1 MVQREDKICKIKIRK
16 MKKVYK
22 YIIILIVFATL
33 VMLSILSRS
42 VMQFQ
47 RDEKTKQVLILSSIT
62 VLYLNASFI
71 LDDYKNITN
80 VAQLRAFLRDKNKMK
95 EWRAKYNFKDANID
109 DLDVLEAQY
118 GASNIFFNSN
128 MKLWDLDSEIGSEID
143 TNDIALMLHFKDK
156 YFVRHFREGGGKVL
170 KTNEF
175 LLTGRNALYLKNE

>member
-1 MVQREDKICKIKIRK
+1 MVLGMDTWKRK
-16 MKKVYK
+16 RKLIFSLLIVIILLFFV
-22 YIIILIVFATL
+22 IIITPDFVWWRNQDRRNMIREQIV
-33 VMLSILSRS
+33 ILN
-42 VMQFQ
+42 
-47 RDEKTKQVLILSSIT
+47 SIT

-71 LDDYKNITN
+71 LHDYQNITN
-80 VAQLRAFLRDKNKMK
+80 IVQLRAFLRDKNKMK
-95 EWRAKYNFKDANID
+95 EWRVKYNFKDDNTD
-109 DLDVLEAQY
+109 DLDVLETQY

-143 TNDIALMLHFKDK
+143 PNDIALMLHLKDK